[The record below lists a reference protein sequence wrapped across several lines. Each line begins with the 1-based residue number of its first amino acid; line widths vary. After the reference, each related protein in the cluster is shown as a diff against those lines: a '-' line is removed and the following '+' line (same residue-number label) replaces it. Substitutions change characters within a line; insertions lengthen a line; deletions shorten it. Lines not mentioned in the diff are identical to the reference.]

1 METDIWRLTQ
11 YARKN
16 GVEDRLILTGLV
28 SDEGLRDLYQGCDLF
43 IFASRY
49 EGLGLPVLEAMR
61 CGAPVIISNRPAMN
75 ELIQIDDAQFNPED
89 STDISRVM
97 QRALTD
103 DEFQSRL
110 REYGLQHSKEFT
122 WERVAQMSAD
132 CYREVASPIVSR
144 HAAGFQRFR
153 SVAFCTPYPPEQSD
167 VADYFKSLIEALCA
181 RHPVKVDVVVKGNP
195 QDHITSDQKAVSLI
209 SARQFRWLADHG
221 HYDMIVY
228 CMGNNSLHDYIYE
241 LLKERP
247 GVVWL
252 RDVRLTGFYRRYY
265 RQRGRDVS
273 RLPEEL
279 LPWARRYPD
288 YQGDVLL
295 RDPVTQHEHGIYL
308 AGEVAH
314 YAQTVV
320 VNSRF
325 AKELVEIDS
334 GEGVLVVALPFAAP
348 PVNAESLSDGWP
360 VLASKYG
367 LNQSA
372 SPMIS
377 SGNITTLKCPE
388 AVIDA
393 FAAVASTDGNLALA
407 FVGPCEPEY
416 QRQLERRASQRG
428 IHDRVC
434 FTGYVEEAEFD
445 SWLAVARCA
454 IQLRFPTNGESSAAV
469 MRCLAAGV
477 PTIVSDHGPLRDL
490 PDDAVLKVP
499 TPDEPT
505 TLATALLRL
514 AKDDP
519 ARDSLRSGALRYAE
533 KVSFEAVADRFWT
546 DVLGAPLGA
555 R

>member
-1 METDIWRLTQ
+1 M
-11 YARKN
+11 
-16 GVEDRLILTGLV
+16 
-28 SDEGLRDLYQGCDLF
+28 
-43 IFASRY
+43 
-49 EGLGLPVLEAMR
+49 
-61 CGAPVIISNRPAMN
+61 
-75 ELIQIDDAQFNPED
+75 
-89 STDISRVM
+89 
-97 QRALTD
+97 
-103 DEFQSRL
+103 
-110 REYGLQHSKEFT
+110 
-122 WERVAQMSAD
+122 
-132 CYREVASPIVSR
+132 PIVIGRSPPIVER
-144 HAAGFQRFR
+144 DAGSFQRFR
-153 SVAFCTPYPPEQSD
+153 SVAFCTPYPPDRSA
-167 VADYFKSLIEALCA
+167 VADYLRSLIETLCA
-181 RHPVKVDVVVKGNP
+181 HHPVKVDVVVKGAP
-195 QDHITSDQKAVSLI
+195 DAYAPPGHKAVSLI

-221 HYDMIVY
+221 HYDTVVY
-228 CMGNNSLHDYIYE
+228 CMANNLLHNYIYE

-252 RDVRLTGFYRRYY
+252 RDVRLTGFYYEYY
-265 RQRGRDVS
+265 RQEGRDVS

-295 RDPVTQHEHGIYL
+295 RDLVTQHEHGIYM
-308 AGEVAH
+308 AGEVAN
-314 YAQTVV
+314 YAQTLVV
-320 VNSRF
+320 DSCF

-334 GEGVLVVALPFAAP
+334 GRRIPVVALPFAAP

-367 LNQSA
+367 LDQSA
-372 SPMIS
+372 YPVIS

-393 FAAVASTDGNLALA
+393 FAAAAPTDANLALA

-416 QRQLERRASQRG
+416 QRQLEQRASRLG
-428 IHDRVC
+428 IDDRVR

-469 MRCLAAGV
+469 MRCLAGGV

-499 TPDEPT
+499 TQDEPT
-505 TLATALLRL
+505 TLAAALVHL
-514 AKDDP
+514 AKDDR
-519 ARDSLRSGALRYAE
+519 ACDSLRTEALRYAQ

-546 DVLGAPLGA
+546 DVLGAPGDA
-555 R
+555 